1 MSPVFYVFVCAPS
14 IVTFTASFSSS
25 ESRPP
30 ETSGQRPIF
39 RYLPSQSAARLL
51 AARSQ
56 LPQRS
61 HVEIVY

>member
-14 IVTFTASFSSS
+14 IVTFTSPFSSS
-25 ESRPP
+25 ESGAP
-30 ETSGQRPIF
+30 ETSRQRPIV

-51 AARSQ
+51 AARAQ